1 MSKLN
6 DAVLVVED
14 DAALREALL
23 DTLRAAGLAALSA
36 ADAQTALQLLS
47 SEDIGLVISDVHM
60 PGANGYELLSSIKRM
75 RPYLPVVLMT
85 AYGTVSQAVAAMRD
99 GATDYIV
106 KPFDAQALIDMAQR
120 QLAAR
125 VTPHELIAVD
135 PESKRLVGLARKIA
149 ENDATVLIT
158 GESGTGKEVYA
169 RFIRDNSSR
178 ADKPF
183 VAINCAAIPENMLE
197 ASLFGHEK
205 GAFTGALAAH
215 AGKFE
220 QAQGGT
226 LLLDEISEMDLGLQA
241 KILRVLQER
250 EVERL
255 GSTRTIALDV
265 RVIAT
270 SNRDLPEEVRTARFR
285 ADLFYRLNV
294 MSLRLP
300 ALRERRGDILPLARR
315 AMQACARAG
324 QAALSIS
331 PDAERKLLSHDW
343 PGNARELN
351 NIVQRAAWLAAGG
364 SIDAA
369 DLDTGTAT
377 APVEGPSAI
386 GGNASTA
393 ANSAAQPTAA
403 LDSGLD
409 RDLKDR
415 ERELILATLRVTGGN
430 RKLTAERLGIS
441 PRTLRHKL
449 QQFKAARQRAARP
462 RSAIHDGVTMSSMQI
477 SQVLAE
483 MRALQARASGISE
496 APAAAAQPSDFAN
509 LMKNSVDHVASMQNQ
524 ATALADAYEGGDKS
538 VDLTKVMLEVQK
550 ASLAFRAMTEV
561 RNKLVDAYTQV
572 MNMSV

>member
-36 ADAQTALQLLS
+36 ADAQAALQLLS

-106 KPFDAQALIDMAQR
+106 KPFDAQALIDMARR

-125 VTPHELIAVD
+125 VAPNELIAAD

-169 RFIRDNSSR
+169 RFIRDNSLR

-197 ASLFGHEK
+197 AGLFGHEK

-270 SNRDLPEEVRTARFR
+270 SNRDLPEEVRAARFR

-300 ALRERRGDILPLARR
+300 PLRERRGDILPLARR
-315 AMQACARAG
+315 AMQACARPG
-324 QAALSIS
+324 QAALSLS
-331 PDAERKLLSHDW
+331 ADAERKLLSHDW

-364 SIDAA
+364 RIDAA
-369 DLDTGTAT
+369 DLDIGAAS
-377 APVEGPSAI
+377 APAAGNPSIEGSVSTP
-386 GGNASTA
+386 GNNTV
-393 ANSAAQPTAA
+393 QPAAA

-449 QQFKAARQRAARP
+449 QQFKAAGVNVP
-462 RSAIHDGVTMSSMQI
+462 RVHDQ
-477 SQVLAE
+477 
-483 MRALQARASGISE
+483 
-496 APAAAAQPSDFAN
+496 F
-509 LMKNSVDHVASMQNQ
+509 
-524 ATALADAYEGGDKS
+524 
-538 VDLTKVMLEVQK
+538 
-550 ASLAFRAMTEV
+550 MTV
-561 RNKLVDAYTQV
+561 
-572 MNMSV
+572 

>member
-1 MSKLN
+1 MNKSN

-23 DTLRAAGLAALSA
+23 DTLRSAGLAALAA
-36 ADAQTALQLLS
+36 ADAEGALQLLS
-47 SEDIGLVISDVHM
+47 SADIGLVISDVHM

-75 RPYLPVVLMT
+75 KPYLPVVLMT
-85 AYGTVSQAVAAMRD
+85 AYGTVTQAVAAMRE

-106 KPFDAQALIDMAQR
+106 KPFDARALIDMAQR

-125 VTPHELIAVD
+125 VMPNELIAVD
-135 PESKRLVGLARKIA
+135 AESKRLVALARKIA
-149 ENDATVLIT
+149 ESEATVLIS

-169 RFIRDNSSR
+169 RFIRDNSLR

-197 ASLFGHEK
+197 ASLFGYEK

-255 GSTRTIALDV
+255 GSTRTISLDV

-270 SNRDLPEEVRTARFR
+270 SNRELPEEVRAARFR

-294 MSLRLP
+294 MQLKLP

-315 AMQACARAG
+315 AMQACARSG
-324 QAALSIS
+324 QAALSLS
-331 PDAERKLLSHDW
+331 ADAERKLMSYDW

-364 SIDAA
+364 SINAA
-369 DLDTGTAT
+369 DLDTGSLEP
-377 APVEGPSAI
+377 APVIQAV
-386 GGNASTA
+386 
-393 ANSAAQPTAA
+393 SAAQDA
-403 LDSGLD
+403 GLD

-415 ERELILATLRVTGGN
+415 ERELILATLQVTGGN

-449 QQFKAARQRAARP
+449 QQFKAAGVNVP
-462 RSAIHDGVTMSSMQI
+462 RVHDQ
-477 SQVLAE
+477 QFLAV
-483 MRALQARASGISE
+483 
-496 APAAAAQPSDFAN
+496 QP
-509 LMKNSVDHVASMQNQ
+509 
-524 ATALADAYEGGDKS
+524 
-538 VDLTKVMLEVQK
+538 
-550 ASLAFRAMTEV
+550 
-561 RNKLVDAYTQV
+561 
-572 MNMSV
+572 

>member
-1 MSKLN
+1 MNKVN
-6 DAVLVVED
+6 DWVLVVED
-14 DAALREALL
+14 DAALREALI
-23 DTLRAAGLAALSA
+23 DTLGAAGIPALAAH
-36 ADAQTALQLLS
+36 DAQSALQLLA
-47 SEDIGLVISDVHM
+47 SEEIGLVISDVQM
-60 PGANGYELLSSIKRM
+60 PGANGYELLSSIKQL

-85 AYGTVSQAVAAMRD
+85 AYGTVAQAVAAMRE

-106 KPFDAQALIDMAQR
+106 KPFDAQALIGMAQR

-125 VTPHELIAVD
+125 VMPNELVAVD
-135 PESKRLVGLARKIA
+135 PESKRSLGLARRIA

-169 RFIRDNSSR
+169 RFIRDHSAR

-197 ASLFGHEK
+197 ASLFGYEK

-255 GSTRTIALDV
+255 GSTRTLSLNV
-265 RVIAT
+265 RLIAT
-270 SNRDLPEEVRTARFR
+270 SNRDLPEEVRA
-285 ADLFYRLNV
+285 ALK
-294 MSLRLP
+294 LP

-324 QAALSIS
+324 HAALSLS
-331 PDAERKLLSHDW
+331 ADAERKMLHYDW
-343 PGNARELN
+343 PGNARELT

-364 SIDAA
+364 IIDAA
-369 DLDTGTAT
+369 DLDIGSAGSPPTYSWSSAT
-377 APVEGPSAI
+377 VANLGLAMQDGRLYTVIGYGVDAAGSPPAQAGEPKAAPDLDLGL
-386 GGNASTA
+386 GG
-393 ANSAAQPTAA
+393 
-403 LDSGLD
+403 
-409 RDLKDR
+409 DLKVR
-415 ERELILATLRVTGGN
+415 ERELILATLRITGGS

-449 QQFKAARQRAARP
+449 QQLKAAGVSVPRA
-462 RSAIHDGVTMSSMQI
+462 HEQQFVT
-477 SQVLAE
+477 
-483 MRALQARASGISE
+483 
-496 APAAAAQPSDFAN
+496 
-509 LMKNSVDHVASMQNQ
+509 
-524 ATALADAYEGGDKS
+524 ATA
-538 VDLTKVMLEVQK
+538 
-550 ASLAFRAMTEV
+550 
-561 RNKLVDAYTQV
+561 
-572 MNMSV
+572 

>member
-1 MSKLN
+1 MNKVN
-6 DAVLVVED
+6 DWVLVVED
-14 DAALREALL
+14 DAALREALI
-23 DTLRAAGLAALSA
+23 DTLGAAGIPALAAH
-36 ADAQTALQLLS
+36 DAQSALQLLA
-47 SEDIGLVISDVHM
+47 SEEIGLVISDVQM
-60 PGANGYELLSSIKRM
+60 PGANGYELLSSIKQL

-85 AYGTVSQAVAAMRD
+85 AYGTVAQAVAAMRE

-106 KPFDAQALIDMAQR
+106 KPFDAQALIGMAQR

-125 VTPHELIAVD
+125 VMPNELVAVD
-135 PESKRLVGLARKIA
+135 PESKRSLGLARRIA

-169 RFIRDNSSR
+169 RFIRDHSAR

-197 ASLFGHEK
+197 ASLFGYEK

-255 GSTRTIALDV
+255 GSTRTLSLNV
-265 RVIAT
+265 RLIAT
-270 SNRDLPEEVRTARFR
+270 SNRDLPEEVRAARFR
-285 ADLFYRLNV
+285 ADLYYRLNV
-294 MSLRLP
+294 MSLKLP

-324 QAALSIS
+324 HAALSLS
-331 PDAERKLLSHDW
+331 ADAERKMLHYDW
-343 PGNARELN
+343 PGNARELT

-364 SIDAA
+364 IIDAA
-369 DLDTGTAT
+369 DLDISSAGSQPSQAGEPKA
-377 APVEGPSAI
+377 APDLDLGL
-386 GGNASTA
+386 GG
-393 ANSAAQPTAA
+393 
-403 LDSGLD
+403 
-409 RDLKDR
+409 DLKVR
-415 ERELILATLRVTGGN
+415 ERELILATLRITGGS

-449 QQFKAARQRAARP
+449 QQLKAAGVSVPRA
-462 RSAIHDGVTMSSMQI
+462 HEQQFVT
-477 SQVLAE
+477 
-483 MRALQARASGISE
+483 
-496 APAAAAQPSDFAN
+496 
-509 LMKNSVDHVASMQNQ
+509 
-524 ATALADAYEGGDKS
+524 ATA
-538 VDLTKVMLEVQK
+538 
-550 ASLAFRAMTEV
+550 
-561 RNKLVDAYTQV
+561 
-572 MNMSV
+572 